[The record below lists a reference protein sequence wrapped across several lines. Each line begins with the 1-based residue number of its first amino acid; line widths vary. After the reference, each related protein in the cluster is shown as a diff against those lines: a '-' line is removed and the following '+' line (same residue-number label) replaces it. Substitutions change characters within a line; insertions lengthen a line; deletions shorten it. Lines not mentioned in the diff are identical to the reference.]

1 MANNSN
7 ASPEVFGFDFQVNA
21 TIFLLLDN
29 IKEIKEVRME
39 GASED
44 IELTMNDGSQ
54 IMAQAKG
61 IVKGSS
67 DFSNVRRN
75 LQKAIGTL
83 SSADN
88 KSVEQ
93 LILITNSKNPLKEDS
108 SKSFFYGPPVAVG
121 YNDLSDEAK
130 KVIDNIVDRL
140 NISFDKNKFYIY
152 YFMFETDNLKTRY
165 AVIEEKVKDFINH
178 LNLGQILSTKE
189 LMDTWQNNLFHNGSQ
204 TDVTIKL
211 SKKEIVWPVIVLTL
225 GKQLPT
231 EYIEDYDQGFINE
244 ITTQYSYLV
253 NSVTERYD
261 LITKILF
268 DYNSLNCTLP
278 MRERARKFIADKWK
292 DYISVFSFETLV
304 EEVQEAVTKVIL
316 AKVIQQR
323 YLIDNISREVLL

>member
-75 LQKAIGTL
+75 LQKAIGTH

-88 KSVEQ
+88 KSVER

-140 NISFDKNKFYIY
+140 NILLDKNKFYIY

-178 LNLGQILSTKE
+178 LSLGQILSAKE

-253 NSVTERYD
+253 NAVTERYD

-268 DYNSLNCTLP
+268 DYNSLNCILP

>member
-88 KSVEQ
+88 KSVER

-140 NISFDKNKFYIY
+140 NILLDKNKFYIY

-178 LNLGQILSTKE
+178 LSLGQILSAKE

-253 NSVTERYD
+253 NAVTERYD

-268 DYNSLNCTLP
+268 DYNSLNCILP

>member
-75 LQKAIGTL
+75 LQKAIRTL

-108 SKSFFYGPPVAVG
+108 SKSFFYGPPVAVC

-165 AVIEEKVKDFINH
+165 AVIEEKIKNFINKP
-178 LNLGQILSTKE
+178 NLGQTLSTKE
-189 LMDTWQNNLFHNGSQ
+189 LMNTWQNNLFHNGSQ

-253 NSVTERYD
+253 NAVTERYD

-268 DYNSLNCTLP
+268 DYNSLNCTMP

-292 DYISVFSFETLV
+292 DYISVFSFETLA

>member
-88 KSVEQ
+88 KLVEQ

-140 NISFDKNKFYIY
+140 NIPFDKNKFYIY

-165 AVIEEKVKDFINH
+165 AVIEEKIKDFINQ
-178 LNLGQILSTKE
+178 LNLGQILSAKE

-211 SKKEIVWPVIVLTL
+211 SKKEIVWSVIVLTL

-253 NSVTERYD
+253 NAVTERYD

-278 MRERARKFIADKWK
+278 MRERTRKFIADRWK

>member
-75 LQKAIGTL
+75 LQKAIRTL

-108 SKSFFYGPPVAVG
+108 SKSFFYGPPVAVC

-165 AVIEEKVKDFINH
+165 AVIEEKIKNFINK
-178 LNLGQILSTKE
+178 LNLGQTLSTKE
-189 LMDTWQNNLFHNGSQ
+189 LMNTWQNNLFHNGSQ

-253 NSVTERYD
+253 NAVTERYD

-268 DYNSLNCTLP
+268 DYNSLNCTMP

-292 DYISVFSFETLV
+292 DYISVFSFETLA